1 MFLISSSKSLT
12 TYRSVLVFGNRF
24 RRCNA
29 GVVCDESFSSKNV
42 FSRAGARF
50 KITVARQHDKLSG
63 VVEAETVRNIGIMA
77 HIDAGKTTT
86 TERMLYYAGLI
97 QNPGEVHHGDTV
109 TDFMPQERA
118 RGITI
123 QSAVVSFG
131 WKGHTIN
138 LIDTPGHVDFTFEVQ
153 RSLRV
158 VDSAVAILDASAGV
172 EAQTLTVWRQ
182 ASDYNLPRV
191 IYLNKM
197 DKSSASIEMC
207 LKSVSS
213 KLKCIPILLQEPV
226 YSKKAAAASG
236 TGSGLVGIID
246 LAEMKRL
253 IFDQSCKG
261 SKILVEDI
269 SDNKQ
274 LVRKR
279 CELVDRI
286 SDFDSE
292 LASTIIERESTEAV
306 TTDELKS
313 ALKRVAVSAAA
324 VPVLIGSSYKNIGVQ
339 PLLDAVLEYLPHP
352 IELESNDR
360 VVSAYGSELCSFAF
374 KTLHDPQLGPLTF
387 TRIFRG
393 VIKTGQKLYNV
404 TRQKSEKITKI
415 YRPFADE
422 IREVESASAGQVII
436 VSGLNNTFTGDTL
449 TSSNSVSSSVL
460 RKLEKGKDKLG
471 VQRAVL
477 SGVSVPEPVFFCSVE
492 PASLSQQKALDAALE
507 CLQREDPSLQVNVD
521 PDTSQTVLS
530 GMGELHLEI
539 IHDRLK
545 NEFKVESD
553 LGKLQVAYKETTT
566 TASAKRIS
574 FERKLA
580 DRKHSVLIELETHPK
595 DNKNSTPTVVRLGT
609 GKDKLENLSQVT
621 DKQLRLIQNGVESA
635 LRSGPKLSFP
645 VVDVDIVLNHLEVA
659 RGTSETILEAAAAS
673 CVRECLQDSSM
684 VFLEPFV
691 QLEITVDENY
701 SSAVLDDLNR
711 RRFTL
716 DSVDTKH
723 GNKVLL
729 GIAPLSELL
738 GYSTILRTISSGLG
752 TYSMQFSHY
761 NRIVNVMDENK
772 VIEQIR
778 GF

>member
-1 MFLISSSKSLT
+1 MLGYPGLF
-12 TYRSVLVFGNRF
+12 SVCGESGNGYTSAF
-24 RRCNA
+24 R
-29 GVVCDESFSSKNV
+29 
-42 FSRAGARF
+42 RAGARC

-63 VVEAETVRNIGIMA
+63 VVEAERVRNIGIMA

-123 QSAVVSFG
+123 QSAVVSFE

-197 DKSSASIEMC
+197 DKTSASIDMC
-207 LKSVSS
+207 LKTISS
-213 KLKCIPILLQEPV
+213 KLKCIPILVQEPV
-226 YSKKAAAASG
+226 YSKKAAG
-236 TGSGLVGIID
+236 VVTGSGIVGIVD

-261 SKILVEDI
+261 SKIIVEDI

-274 LVRKR
+274 LIRKR
-279 CELVDRI
+279 CELVEKI

-292 LASTIIERESTEAV
+292 LASKIIERESTESI
-306 TTDELKS
+306 TTEELKS
-313 ALKRVAVSAAA
+313 ALKRVAISASA

-339 PLLDAVLEYLPHP
+339 PLLDSVLEYLPHP
-352 IELESNDR
+352 MELENKDR
-360 VVSAYGSELCSFAF
+360 VISAYGSQLCSFAF
-374 KTLHDPQLGPLTF
+374 KTLHDQQLGPLTF

-393 VIKTGQKLYNV
+393 VLNTGQKLYNV
-404 TRQKSEKITKI
+404 TRQKSEKIAKI

-436 VSGLNNTFTGDTL
+436 VSGLNGTFTGDTL
-449 TSSNSVSSSVL
+449 TSSNSVSSAVL
-460 RKLEKGKDKLG
+460 KKLEKAKGKLEI
-471 VQRAVL
+471 QRAVL

-507 CLQREDPSLQVNVD
+507 CLQREDPSLHVNID
-521 PDTSQTVLS
+521 HDTGQTVLS

-539 IHDRLK
+539 IFDRLK
-545 NEFKVESD
+545 NEFKVEAD
-553 LGKLQVAYKETTT
+553 LGKLQVAYKETTMT
-566 TASAKRIS
+566 PYLKRIL

-580 DRKHSVLIELETHPK
+580 DKKHSVQIELEVNPK
-595 DNKNSTPTVVRLGT
+595 ENSTSPIIRLGT

-621 DKQLRLIQNGVESA
+621 DRQLRLIQNGVESA

-645 VVDVDIVLNHLEVA
+645 VINVEIALNHLEVA
-659 RGTSETILEAAAAS
+659 RGTSDTILEAAAAS
-673 CVRECLQDSSM
+673 CVRECLQNSSV

-701 SSAVLDDLNR
+701 TSAVLDDLNR
-711 RRFTL
+711 RRFLL
-716 DSVDTKH
+716 DSVDVKH
-723 GNKVLL
+723 GNKVIL
-729 GIAPLSELL
+729 GTAPLSELL

-761 NRIVNVMDENK
+761 KQVVTLMDENK
-772 VIEQIR
+772 IIEQIR